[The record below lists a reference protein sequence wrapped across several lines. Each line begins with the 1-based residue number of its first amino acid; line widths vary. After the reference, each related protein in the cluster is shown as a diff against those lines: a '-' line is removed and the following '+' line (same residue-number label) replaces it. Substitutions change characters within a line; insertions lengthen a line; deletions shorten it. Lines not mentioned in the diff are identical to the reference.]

1 MYNVRDTIEKRFWIM
16 DFESYEYVV
25 KPKKDGKNKLLKL
38 ALIGL
43 YVIFVLAWL
52 VFGFVSGF
60 IPLLALVPITTWILV
75 FFTWRYTNV
84 EYEYVVESGIITF
97 SKVYDNRSRKK
108 IAVFDIR
115 SAELIAPAAEHGTH
129 QRVADYDPKYE
140 YFFVTTMEDP
150 DAYTALYVNG
160 DKERV
165 ALSFVADPRMKKT
178 LKFYNS
184 AASKIRS

>member
-1 MYNVRDTIEKRFWIM
+1 M

-25 KPKKDGKNKLLKL
+25 KPQKDGKNKLLKL
-38 ALIGL
+38 ALMGL
-43 YVIFVLAWL
+43 YFLFVLAWL

-84 EYEYVVESGIITF
+84 EYEYYIESGIVTF

-115 SAELIAPAAEHGTH
+115 SAELIAPAADHETKR
-129 QRVADYDPKYE
+129 RVADYDPKHE
-140 YFFVTTMEDP
+140 YFFVTRPDDP
-150 DAYTALYVNG
+150 EAYTALYVNE

-165 ALSFVADPRMKKT
+165 AISFVVDPRMKKT
-178 LKFYNS
+178 LRFYNS
-184 AASKIRS
+184 SASKLRQ

>member
-1 MYNVRDTIEKRFWIM
+1 M
-16 DFESYEYVV
+16 DCFESYEYVI
-25 KPKKDGKNKLLKL
+25 KPKKDGKNKMLRL
-38 ALIGL
+38 ALLGL
-43 YVIFVLAWL
+43 YAVFVLAWL

-84 EYEYVVESGIITF
+84 EYEYVTESGVITF
-97 SKVYDNRSRKK
+97 SKVYDNRSRRVA
-108 IAVFDIR
+108 AVFDIR
-115 SAELIAPAAEHGTH
+115 SAELIAPASEHET
-129 QRVADYDPKYE
+129 QRRVTDYDPKHE
-140 YFFVTTMEDP
+140 YFFVTSLDDP

-165 ALSFVADPRMKKT
+165 AVSFIADPRMKKT

-184 AASKIRS
+184 AASKIRN